1 MFLRSIRI
9 VPHGQFWQHSALWMC
24 HYGSLTHSPG
34 LKVTLRNGVRAEQ
47 KQEGPCQV
55 VQHWCAS
62 EGPCTCCPGPEALGP
77 LEACVQWLPLALR
90 VPLAL
95 SHCPCFLIVLWSPTS
110 YLFVHKMSAALA
122 KTCDLWP
129 QCLEHTCLTKF
140 VEGFNMGPLKTSR
153 ACVVHLSPRLH
164 TADVPGA
171 LLGDRERG

>member
-1 MFLRSIRI
+1 ME
-9 VPHGQFWQHSALWMC
+9 
-24 HYGSLTHSPG
+24 SLTPDSVQGRGATSVIKVVVRRQIG
-34 LKVTLRNGVRAEQ
+34 LGFSRCLY
-47 KQEGPCQV
+47 
-55 VQHWCAS
+55 
-62 EGPCTCCPGPEALGP
+62 EGPCTCCPGPEALA
-77 LEACVQWLPLALR
+77 LLQACVQWLPLALR

-95 SHCPCFLIVLWSPTS
+95 SHCPSFLIVLWSPTS
-110 YLFVHKMSAALA
+110 YLFVHKMSAAPA

-140 VEGFNMGPLKTSR
+140 VEGFNMGPLRTSR